1 MKSDVE
7 GLTMVH
13 PSQEK
18 ESYLIRFIVWS
29 QMADELLEVNPDA
42 RYVDVKD
49 KVGKELGTIFRQY
62 YGRLDKYLEIRAESV
77 MNELPPLS

>member
-1 MKSDVE
+1 MSNDVDE
-7 GLTMVH
+7 LVLVH

-18 ESYLIRFIVWS
+18 ESYLIRLLVWS
-29 QMADELLEVNPDA
+29 QIADELLEVNPDA

-62 YGRLDKYLEIRAESV
+62 YGRLDKYLEARAEGFR
-77 MNELPPLS
+77 NELPPLS

>member
-1 MKSDVE
+1 MNSDVE
-7 GLTMVH
+7 ELTMVH

-62 YGRLDKYLEIRAESV
+62 YGRLDKYLEERAEDFR
-77 MNELPPLS
+77 NALPPLS